1 MSSLKTDRLYVYLG
15 YLLLVT
21 SLVTG
26 VTFSRYSTT
35 ISNVESQNVMTL
47 KTVSGDFD
55 VDVEAV
61 TEELVFDEQNPRMDT
76 QEFEFCVKNN
86 TEEKVE
92 ATIEMNWKD
101 SKSKMNMPLEFAI
114 YSGDEK
120 IYPKRG
126 KVKTKSLGV
135 NKLKAEIQEIDEN
148 SEQSYIIKWS
158 WDRDEDRYV
167 YAGKETEIDIKVK
180 VTPKV
185 GNIDRVKNFELVAKS
200 SDFLFNHD
208 GYSSTVGIENNE
220 AYIDLELS
228 NYIDDDVSKEDI
240 KYFIS
245 IEDEYGE
252 NQKFDLK
259 VDDIEYINDKT
270 RKYKLKGGEGEAE
283 KKRIYFK
290 VSPESIGTLNIVEN
304 VRVKITTT
312 EPFVKESIFNVF
324 ITNDSLIK
332 FRLEDWFTVPLP
344 TRKLK
349 IETDKTFKPMV
360 ETEEIL
366 LKINWDDGLDVD
378 LESKYIK
385 KNISLEENKDSIING
400 GTLKEYYIK
409 MIPNEV
415 IEVNFF
421 ENGTDK
427 EKGIDVETYLI
438 RENKKLIHH
447 TDWNFN

>member
-1 MSSLKTDRLYVYLG
+1 MSSLKTERLYVYLG

-26 VTFSRYSTT
+26 VTFSRYSVT

-47 KTVSGDFD
+47 KTVSGEFE

-61 TEELVFDEQNPRMDT
+61 TEELIFDEQNPEMDT
-76 QEFEFCVKNN
+76 QEFEFSVKNN
-86 TEEKVE
+86 TAEKVD
-92 ATIEMNWKD
+92 ATVEMTWND
-101 SKSKMNMPLEFAI
+101 SKGKMNLPLEFAI
-114 YSGDEK
+114 YKEDKK
-120 IYPKRG
+120 IYPKKG
-126 KVKTKSLGV
+126 KIETKKIGV
-135 NKLKAEIQEIDEN
+135 NKLKVELEEIDES
-148 SEQSYIIKWS
+148 SEQNYVIKWS
-158 WDRDEDRYV
+158 WNKEEDGYI

-180 VTPKV
+180 VMPKT
-185 GNIDRVKNFELVAKS
+185 GNIDRVKNFELLAKS

-208 GYSSTVGIENNE
+208 GYSSTIGIENNE

-228 NYIDDDVSKEDI
+228 NYIDKNVSQEDI

-252 NQKFDLK
+252 NKKFDLK

-270 RKYKLKGGEGEAE
+270 RKYKLKGGEEEKA

-290 VSPESIGTLNIVEN
+290 VAPDSIGTLNLVEN

-312 EPFVKESIFNVF
+312 EPYVKESIFNVF
-324 ITNDSLIK
+324 ITNDNLIK

-349 IETDKTFKPMV
+349 IETDRSFKPMV
-360 ETEEIL
+360 DTEKML
-366 LKINWDDGLDVD
+366 LKIKWDEGLDID
-378 LESKYIK
+378 TESKYIK
-385 KNISLEENKDSIING
+385 KFFDLEENRESVING
-400 GTLKEYYIK
+400 GALREYYIE
-409 MIPNEV
+409 MVPNDV

-421 ENGTDK
+421 ENGVVKDR
-427 EKGIDVETYLI
+427 GIDVETYLI
-438 RENKKLIHH
+438 RTNEKLIHH

>member
-1 MSSLKTDRLYVYLG
+1 MG

-26 VTFSRYSTT
+26 VTFSRYSVT

-47 KTVSGDFD
+47 KTVSGEFD

-61 TEELVFDEQNPRMDT
+61 TEELVFDEQNPQMDI

-86 TEEKVE
+86 TEEKID
-92 ATIEMNWKD
+92 ATIEINWKD

-114 YSGDEK
+114 YNGEEK
-120 IYPKRG
+120 VYPKKG
-126 KVKTKSLGV
+126 KVKTKSIGV
-135 NKLKAEIQEIDEN
+135 NKLKTELGEVDGISDRN
-148 SEQSYIIKWS
+148 YVVKWS
-158 WDRDEDRYV
+158 WNKDEDGYV

-180 VTPKV
+180 VMHKT
-185 GNIDRVKNFELVAKS
+185 GNIDKVKNFELIAKS
-200 SDFLFNHD
+200 SEFLFNHN
-208 GYSSTVGIENNE
+208 GYSSTIGIENNE
-220 AYIDLELS
+220 TYIDLELS
-228 NYIDDDVSKEDI
+228 NYIGKNVSKEDI

-252 NQKFDLK
+252 NKKFDLK
-259 VDDIEYINDKT
+259 VDDIEYIRDKT
-270 RKYKLKGGEGEAE
+270 RKYKLNAAE
-283 KKRIYFK
+283 REKNKKRIYLK
-290 VSPESIGTLNIVEN
+290 VNPESIGTLNLVEN

-349 IETDKTFKPMV
+349 VETDSSFEPMV
-360 ETEEIL
+360 DTKKML
-366 LKINWDDGLDVD
+366 LKIKWKDGLDVD
-378 LESKYIK
+378 TESKYIK
-385 KNISLEENKDSIING
+385 KYINLEQNYESVVNG
-400 GTLKEYYIK
+400 GDLREYYIE
-409 MIPNEV
+409 MVPNDV

-421 ENGTDK
+421 ENGLTR
-427 EKGIDVETYLI
+427 ERGIDVETYFI
-438 RENKKLIHH
+438 KNNKKLIHH

>member
-1 MSSLKTDRLYVYLG
+1 MSSLKTERLYVYLG

-26 VTFSRYSTT
+26 VTFSRYSVT

-47 KTVSGDFD
+47 KTVSSNFD
-55 VDVEAV
+55 VDIEAI
-61 TEELVFDEQNPRMDT
+61 TEELVFDEQNPEMET

-86 TEEKVE
+86 TEDVVV
-92 ATIEMNWKD
+92 ATIEMTWKD
-101 SKSKMNMPLEFAI
+101 KESKLNIPLEFAI
-114 YSGDEK
+114 YREDEK
-120 IYPKRG
+120 IYPKKG
-126 KVKTKSLGV
+126 KVKTSFVGR
-135 NKLKAEIQEIDEN
+135 NKLKAELGEIDET
-148 SEQSYIIKWS
+148 SEQNYIIKWS
-158 WDRDEDRYV
+158 WDRDENGYI

-185 GNIDRVKNFELVAKS
+185 GKIDITENFELIAKS
-200 SDFLFNHD
+200 NEFLFNHD
-208 GYSSTVGIENNE
+208 GYSSTIGIENNE

-228 NYIDDDVSKEDI
+228 NYIDEDVSKEDI

-252 NQKFDLK
+252 NKKFDLK
-259 VDDIEYINDKT
+259 VDDIEYIRDKT
-270 RKYKLKGGEGEAE
+270 RKFKLKGGEEEIE

-290 VSPESIGTLNIVEN
+290 VSPDSIGTLNIVEN

-349 IETDKTFKPMV
+349 IETDNSFKPMID
-360 ETEEIL
+360 TEKML
-366 LKINWDDGLDVD
+366 LKINWDDGLDID
-378 LESKYIK
+378 IESKYIK
-385 KNISLEENKDSIING
+385 KFIDLEENKESFVNG
-400 GTLKEYYIK
+400 GDLKEYYIE
-409 MIPNEV
+409 MVPNDV
-415 IEVNFF
+415 IEINFF
-421 ENGTDK
+421 ENGLVKDR
-427 EKGIDVETYLI
+427 GIDVETYLI
-438 RENKKLIHH
+438 KNNDKLIHH